1 MAQAKSD
8 RWIAAAKLALLSL
21 LIIPLT
27 VLIHE
32 LGHFAVPLLL
42 GLPAQLHPS
51 SISGGAELNKAAGWM
66 VALQTGAGPLAS
78 LLMSLAGA
86 ALYGRDPR
94 RLWALAVAICAA
106 SRFIVTSA
114 YLGARLL
121 FLLQGRVYAAHPNF
135 DEHNF
140 AVAAG
145 LPPLLVAAAATL
157 FLFGLIFWLLRRTE
171 KRRRLPFALALA
183 AGIGAGATLWVMLA
197 PPVLATVPGR

>member
-8 RWIAAAKLALLSL
+8 PWIAAAKLAFLSL
-21 LIIPLT
+21 LIMPLT

-32 LGHFAVPLLL
+32 LGHFAVPFLL

-51 SISGGAELNKAAGWM
+51 SISGGAELNKAPGWM

-94 RLWALAVAICAA
+94 RLWALALAICPA
-106 SRFIVTSA
+106 SRFAVTTT

-121 FLLQGRVYAAHPNF
+121 FLLEGRFYAAHPNF

-140 AVAAG
+140 AVASG

-171 KRRRLPFALALA
+171 RRRRIPFALALA
-183 AGIGAGATLWVMLA
+183 AGIAAGATLLVTLA
-197 PPVLATVPGR
+197 PPVLASFPGR